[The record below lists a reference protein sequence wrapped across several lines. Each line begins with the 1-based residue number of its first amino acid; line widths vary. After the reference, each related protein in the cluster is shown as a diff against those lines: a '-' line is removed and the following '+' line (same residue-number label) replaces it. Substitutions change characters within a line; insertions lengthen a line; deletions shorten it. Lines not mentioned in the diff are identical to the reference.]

1 MKILVSTF
9 PFAKLNILPFEILN
23 SLNVDFIVNPL
34 NKKLTE
40 TELIL
45 LIKDV
50 DILIAGTELISKKVI
65 DAAPKLKLIAR
76 VGIGL
81 DNIDLKYAK
90 SKGIKI
96 TYTPDAPAPAVAEL
110 TMGLILTCLRKI
122 HLVND
127 DMHQGQWNRYFGKRI
142 GNLKVGLIGVGRIGT
157 RVINHLEG
165 FGIEEIYLNDK
176 IHSSVKS
183 NVKLNWVDKS
193 YIYSSCDL
201 ISLHL
206 PLTSETKNMIK
217 SKELKTFKHDA
228 VLINTSRGG
237 IINEVD
243 LYTYLKSNP
252 SFTAAID
259 VFNVEPYTGNLS
271 ELRNCILTSHMGSMS
286 EDCRAQMEIEACRE
300 AESFIKKEP
309 LNNLIPDFIK

>member
-9 PFAKLNILPFEILN
+9 PFAKLNILPFEILS
-23 SLNVDFIVNPL
+23 SLNVDFVVNPL

-40 TELIL
+40 KELIL
-45 LIKDV
+45 LIQDV
-50 DILIAGTELISKKVI
+50 DILIAGTERISKKVI

-81 DNIDLKYAK
+81 DNIDLYYAK

-142 GNLKVGLIGVGRIGT
+142 NHVKVGLIGAGRIGT

-165 FGIEEIYLNDK
+165 FGVKEIYINDINPSRVKTK
-176 IHSSVKS
+176 I
-183 NVKLNWVDKS
+183 KLNWVDKS
-193 YIYSSCDL
+193 YIYSNCDL

-206 PLTSETKNMIK
+206 PLSSETIGMIQYN
-217 SKELKTFKHDA
+217 ELLTFKSDA

-237 IINEVD
+237 IINEFD
-243 LYTYLKSNP
+243 LYNHLKLNP

-259 VFNVEPYTGNLS
+259 VFSIEPYTGNLS

-286 EDCRAQMEIEACRE
+286 EDCRAQMEIEACKE
-300 AESFIKKEP
+300 AEFFIKKEP
-309 LNNLIPDFIK
+309 LRNLIPDFI